1 MFGGFWRFAAED
13 AARLAEVMSFALA
26 ACVVAERFA
35 AVAGRAAAPGWRP
48 LTHDVPESAEP
59 AGAPPP
65 RPFGALL
72 LARLAGEAGLGWLGQ
87 EPAAL
92 RALAAYFGDGPSEL
106 RAIAEE
112 AERRIGL
119 ALDRGPAVSAAPA
132 PPADEAAADRP
143 AAPEPQPA
151 TADSEPAPERPP
163 PRAIGGEGAGWE
175 WVNWVLAGLR
185 DGSVP
190 VNAPG
195 AWLHNIEGEA
205 YTVSPAC
212 FEAFA
217 AGRDIAAATVR
228 NRVVR
233 LERHRQRASPSGA
246 ANVFRAVLADGSRVK
261 GMVFPGELVWDD
273 DPPPRA
279 NASLV
284 GKGRGPTLLPLPAAP
299 PHRRPAGPAGRHPL
313 AHAALRRP
321 RTPAAENAARG
332 RRCARD
338 RDRRPQGPR
347 PGPAGARCEA
357 REPGPEGASPLPP
370 GCANVVEDRFGT
382 LRVGKP
388 RCRFIGRSMPQV
400 FGVSEAEDR
409 PTGRQ
414 LGPGCE
420 MENVGARGAAGRAT
434 ITGRAPFRSRCGNA
448 DTKEMPPPDWIRD

>member
-1 MFGGFWRFAAED
+1 MRFLGLFGRKAGSRTAPPGAAGVFTAPERERIEALWRLTALPRAEFDATYGAMLGGFWRFAAAARGEAWTALRRETLVCAVAALRARQARVLPRFAAAED

-35 AVAGRAAAPGWRP
+35 ALAGRAAAPGWRP
-48 LTHDVPESAEP
+48 LTDDVPEIAEP

-119 ALDRGPAVSAAPA
+119 ALDRGPALSVPA
-132 PPADEAAADRP
+132 PPPAEEAATDDP
-143 AAPEPQPA
+143 AAPETQA
-151 TADSEPAPERPP
+151 TTTEPERAPQRTPP
-163 PRAIGGEGAGWE
+163 PEIGGEGAGWE
-175 WVNWVLAGLR
+175 WVNWVRSGIR

-190 VNAPG
+190 VNAAG
-195 AWLHNIEGEA
+195 AWLHNIAGEA

-217 AGRDIAAATVR
+217 AGRGIGAATVR

-233 LERHRQRASPSGA
+233 LGRHRQRASPSGA

-273 DPPPRA
+273 DPPTRA
-279 NASLV
+279 NARLV
-284 GKGRGPTLLPLPAAP
+284 GKGR
-299 PHRRPAGPAGRHPL
+299 
-313 AHAALRRP
+313 
-321 RTPAAENAARG
+321 
-332 RRCARD
+332 
-338 RDRRPQGPR
+338 
-347 PGPAGARCEA
+347 
-357 REPGPEGASPLPP
+357 
-370 GCANVVEDRFGT
+370 
-382 LRVGKP
+382 
-388 RCRFIGRSMPQV
+388 
-400 FGVSEAEDR
+400 
-409 PTGRQ
+409 
-414 LGPGCE
+414 
-420 MENVGARGAAGRAT
+420 
-434 ITGRAPFRSRCGNA
+434 
-448 DTKEMPPPDWIRD
+448 

>member
-1 MFGGFWRFAAED
+1 MLPRFAAAED

-48 LTHDVPESAEP
+48 LTDDVPESAEP

-119 ALDRGPAVSAAPA
+119 ALDRGPAASAPPA
-132 PPADEAAADRP
+132 PPAEEAAADRP
-143 AAPEPQPA
+143 EAPQPQPA
-151 TADSEPAPERPP
+151 TAEPEPAPKRTPP
-163 PRAIGGEGAGWE
+163 PAIGGEGAGWE
-175 WVNWVLAGLR
+175 WINWVRSGIR

-205 YTVSPAC
+205 YAVSPAC

-217 AGRDIAAATVR
+217 AGRGIAAATVR

-233 LERHRQRASPSGA
+233 LGRHRQRASPSGA

-279 NASLV
+279 NASLA
-284 GKGRGPTLLPLPAAP
+284 GKGR
-299 PHRRPAGPAGRHPL
+299 
-313 AHAALRRP
+313 
-321 RTPAAENAARG
+321 
-332 RRCARD
+332 
-338 RDRRPQGPR
+338 
-347 PGPAGARCEA
+347 
-357 REPGPEGASPLPP
+357 
-370 GCANVVEDRFGT
+370 
-382 LRVGKP
+382 
-388 RCRFIGRSMPQV
+388 
-400 FGVSEAEDR
+400 
-409 PTGRQ
+409 
-414 LGPGCE
+414 
-420 MENVGARGAAGRAT
+420 
-434 ITGRAPFRSRCGNA
+434 
-448 DTKEMPPPDWIRD
+448 

>member
-1 MFGGFWRFAAED
+1 MGIFGQKAGSRTKAPGAADVFTAPERERVEALWRLTALPRAEFEATYGAMLGGFWRYSASARGEAWAALRRETLACVVAALRARQARVLPRFAAAED

-48 LTHDVPESAEP
+48 LTDDVPESAEP

-119 ALDRGPAVSAAPA
+119 PLDRGPAVSALPA
-132 PPADEAAADRP
+132 PSAEEAAE
-143 AAPEPQPA
+143 APQPQPA
-151 TADSEPAPERPP
+151 TAAPEPAPERTPP
-163 PRAIGGEGAGWE
+163 PVIGGEGAGWE
-175 WVNWVLAGLR
+175 WINWVRAGLR

-190 VNAPG
+190 VNAAG
-195 AWLHNIEGEA
+195 AWLQNIEGEA
-205 YTVSPAC
+205 YVVAPAC

-217 AGRDIAAATVR
+217 AGRNLASATVR

-233 LERHRQRASPSGA
+233 LGRHRQRASPSGA

-284 GKGRGPTLLPLPAAP
+284 GKGR
-299 PHRRPAGPAGRHPL
+299 
-313 AHAALRRP
+313 
-321 RTPAAENAARG
+321 
-332 RRCARD
+332 
-338 RDRRPQGPR
+338 
-347 PGPAGARCEA
+347 
-357 REPGPEGASPLPP
+357 
-370 GCANVVEDRFGT
+370 
-382 LRVGKP
+382 
-388 RCRFIGRSMPQV
+388 
-400 FGVSEAEDR
+400 
-409 PTGRQ
+409 
-414 LGPGCE
+414 
-420 MENVGARGAAGRAT
+420 
-434 ITGRAPFRSRCGNA
+434 
-448 DTKEMPPPDWIRD
+448 